1 MCPLDLLLGQVG
13 TDEML
18 RLPAKSNLAYCWH
31 TAPGMTSTAQRLL
44 HIACKPHGTAATGE
58 AADALSSA
66 GFRSMTSPPSSTAPS
81 SPLSPLPQVP
91 DFASGPL
98 AATESKPRSVLFPG
112 EGRLQMQSSGSLKSP
127 GRHPS
132 DLQAHLSPP
141 HDTLLPDSNRALRP
155 SSSHRGLAWSESF
168 DCTARSSC
176 QLQLQL
182 GDSQRCSVALRV
194 HKVGLQWQVQLQP
207 SFVMVNQTARTV
219 HVHYTGQLADV
230 SMSKMPYRGFKAG
243 SPFALQPTA
252 KVTAFLLLGRLH
264 CSGCFQ
270 THGIQWHNWHSTA
283 QQKPG
288 CHATQTLVVLA
299 KVHMPLICSVHST
312 SICSTCG
319 ADTTSVCMGS
329 SSALAATFTITS
341 NIPTHLCTGN
351 AKQPSH
357 VNLQVMLYSLH
368 IHTLL
373 LQGEEGASCIVE
385 LMPLTTASGKGHLQ
399 VWLGSSQGWSLPV
412 SLIHTN
418 PQVCLSLCTSAYWH
432 SNSP

>member
-18 RLPAKSNLAYCWH
+18 RLPAKLDLAYCWH

-44 HIACKPHGTAATGE
+44 HIACKPHDTAATGE
-58 AADALSSA
+58 APDALSSA

-81 SPLSPLPQVP
+81 SPLSPLPQVS
-91 DFASGPL
+91 DFASGPV
-98 AATESKPRSVLFPG
+98 AGTVSKPRSVLFPS
-112 EGRLQMQSSGSLKSP
+112 EGRLQMQSSASGSLKSP
-127 GRHPS
+127 GRHPP
-132 DLQAHLSPP
+132 DLQAHLSLS
-141 HDTLLPDSNRALRP
+141 HDTLLPGSNRALRP

-319 ADTTSVCMGS
+319 ADTTSVCMGC

-341 NIPTHLCTGN
+341 NTLVHRQCKAAKSREPASHAVQPPHTHPFVAGGRRC
-351 AKQPSH
+351 K
-357 VNLQVMLYSLH
+357 LH
-368 IHTLL
+368 C
-373 LQGEEGASCIVE
+373 GAD
-385 LMPLTTASGKGHLQ
+385 ASD
-399 VWLGSSQGWSLPV
+399 
-412 SLIHTN
+412 
-418 PQVCLSLCTSAYWH
+418 
-432 SNSP
+432 NSVRQRPPASVAR